1 MLAAVRRAIVPGLA
15 PWLLLAALPAFGDV
29 SKMPYGTT
37 PDGQAV
43 DQYTIT
49 NGRVTAKVITY
60 GGIITNLIVPD
71 RDGKPGD
78 VVLGFDDLSGYT
90 GKHPY
95 FGALVGRYAN
105 RIAKGK
111 FSLDGKDYTLATNDG
126 PNALHGGLA
135 GFDKKVWTA
144 EPVGPSALK
153 LTYTSPAGEEGYPGS
168 LTATVTYTVT
178 DDDALRIDYEA
189 TADAPTPV
197 NLTNHTYF
205 NLTGV
210 PGHSILRH
218 AIQLEADSYT
228 PVDDTLIPTG
238 KIDPVEGTPLDFRTP
253 HAIGERIAD
262 MKGEP
267 GGYDHNFV
275 LRSGGSAEPVLA
287 ATVTDPHSGRVLTM
301 LTTEPGVQFY
311 TGNFLDSSNVGKA
324 GTAYPKHSGLCLEA
338 QHFPDSVNQPSFPPV
353 ILKPGETYRQTT
365 LYKFAAK

>member
-1 MLAAVRRAIVPGLA
+1 MLAFAVRRAWLGLA
-15 PWLLLAALPAFGDV
+15 PMLCLVALPALGDV

-49 NGRVTAKVITY
+49 NGHVTAKIITY

-90 GKHPY
+90 GTHPY

-111 FSLDGKDYTLATNDG
+111 FTLDGKDYTLATNNG

-135 GFDKKVWTA
+135 GFDKKVWKA
-144 EPVGPSALK
+144 EPVGPNALK
-153 LTYTSPAGEEGYPGS
+153 LSYTSPAGEEGYPGS
-168 LTATVTYTVT
+168 LTAIVTYTVT
-178 DDDALRIDYEA
+178 DDDGLRIDYEA

-205 NLTGV
+205 NLSGV
-210 PGHSILRH
+210 PGHTILGH
-218 AIQLEADSYT
+218 AVQLEADKYT

-253 HAIGERIAD
+253 HAIGERIAQ
-262 MKGEP
+262 MKGDP
-267 GGYDHNFV
+267 GGYDHNVV
-275 LRSGGSAEPVLA
+275 LRSGGSKEPVLA
-287 ATVTDPHSGRVLTM
+287 ATVSDPHSGRVMTM

-311 TGNFLDSSNVGKA
+311 SGNFLDGSNVGKT
-324 GTAYPKHSGLCLEA
+324 GKAYPKHAGMCLEA
-338 QHFPDSVNQPSFPPV
+338 QHFPDSVNREDFPST
-353 ILKPGETYRQTT
+353 ILRPGQTYRQTT
-365 LYKFAAK
+365 IYKFSAT